1 MNYLGHAFLSM
12 GNSDWLAGNMI
23 GDFVKGKAAL
33 ENYPAE
39 IAKGIMLHRHIDSF
53 TDQHPAVLR
62 AKVFFREVYDLYS
75 GAVVDIVFDHFLAN
89 DPKHFQSEKELLDFT
104 QKTYQQL
111 EQAAAFFPEKF
122 SRMFPFMKEQNWLYH
137 YRTLQGIQKSL
148 NGLQR
153 RAPQMPDV
161 AEAYKI
167 FVGHYYQLTQCYYEF
182 IDDMIHHVKVE
193 LSKA

>member
-33 ENYPAE
+33 ENYPPE

-104 QKTYQQL
+104 QKTYRQL

-182 IDDMIHHVKVE
+182 IDDMIRHVKVE
-193 LSKA
+193 LSKT